1 MFWTPMISS
10 ARSLAAMR
18 VQRIASLEVAC
29 ITPPPVPENMKD
41 LGSLSMLAS
50 QSMTTISSSLA
61 AGHASQLN
69 PTELNAVQSISPTK
83 AAELTVAGK
92 NAKKL
97 GLSQCVIPGIISF
110 STSLTMS
117 SNDSGRYGGV
127 SERRERR

>member
-1 MFWTPMISS
+1 MISS

-29 ITPPPVPENMKD
+29 ITPPSVPENMKD
-41 LGSLSMLAS
+41 LGSLRMLAS
-50 QSMTTISSSLA
+50 QSMTTISSSIA
-61 AGHASQLN
+61 VGHTSQLN
-69 PTELNAVQSISPTK
+69 PIELKAVQSISPTK
-83 AAELTVAGK
+83 ATKLIIAEK

-117 SNDSGRYGGV
+117 SNDSSRYDYI
-127 SERRERR
+127 SERWERR

>member
-1 MFWTPMISS
+1 MILS

-50 QSMTTISSSLA
+50 QSMTTISSSIA
-61 AGHASQLN
+61 AGHTSQLN
-69 PTELNAVQSISPTK
+69 PIELNVVQSISPTK
-83 AAELTVAGK
+83 ATELIVVGK

-97 GLSQCVIPGIISF
+97 GLNQCVIPGIISF

-117 SNDSGRYGGV
+117 SNDSSRYDDI